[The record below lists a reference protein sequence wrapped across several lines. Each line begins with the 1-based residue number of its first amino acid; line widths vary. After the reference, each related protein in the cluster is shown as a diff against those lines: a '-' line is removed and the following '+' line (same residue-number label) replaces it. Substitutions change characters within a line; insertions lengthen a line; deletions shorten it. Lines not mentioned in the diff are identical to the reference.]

1 MKYAVLLALLA
12 PASVVCAADGLV
24 TGPAVVSLLE
34 QAGYSAELDE
44 DGMGDPLILTAAAG
58 LDYRIYFYDC
68 TDDACEALQFRV
80 GLDLVDGATAE
91 MVNGFNRD
99 YRYARSFL
107 DEESDPFLLMDVE
120 MTHADHA
127 AQFATHLGVWEELL
141 GAFTTAMGFG
151 GGSGGESWEEE
162 RIAWPVAPQAGVQL
176 TYDSSHA
183 SVSSSGDE
191 RMEIRS
197 SSVTRVWVEEDGG
210 EVLQRWTSSDTGVEV
225 QGAPPELEPAIASAI
240 QAFDGIVLDV
250 RLGAEGNYLGIANLD
265 RIQPLYL
272 DAMRGMFQHMGS
284 ALGDL
289 GEEGEA
295 LAEVEAGMES
305 MLQALASPQVLEN
318 QLAELPVAYNF
329 PAGGGLQLD
338 REYAYQ
344 DEGASPFGGETIP
357 MNNTMLLSTSQQVP
371 GHYELV
377 WTIVPEPEATW
388 AAIAGA
394 ARQLVGDVLAG
405 EEEAGALLEQE
416 MEALGRDA
424 HFSTTVTYRI
434 DPYTGVVQNMEHV
447 ATKRFG
453 GKEEIETSVLWL
465 REP

>member
-1 MKYAVLLALLA
+1 MKYAVMLALLA
-12 PASVVCAADGLV
+12 PASMACAADGLV
-24 TGPAVVSLLE
+24 TGPAVLSLLE
-34 QAGYSAELDE
+34 QAGYSAALDE
-44 DGMGDPLILTAAAG
+44 DGVGDPLILTAAAG

-68 TDDACEALQFRV
+68 TDDGCESLQFHI
-80 GLDLVDGATAE
+80 GLDLADGATADV
-91 MVNGFNRD
+91 VNDFNRG

-107 DEESDPFLLMDVE
+107 DEENDPFLLMDVE
-120 MTHADHA
+120 MAHADHA

-151 GGSGGESWEEE
+151 GSGGEGWEEE

-183 SVSSSGDE
+183 SVSTTGDE
-191 RMEIRS
+191 RMEINS
-197 SSVTRVWVEEDGG
+197 SGVTRVWAEEDSEG
-210 EVLQRWTSSDTGVEV
+210 VLQRWMSSDTGVEV
-225 QGAPPELEPAIASAI
+225 QGAPAELEPAIATAI
-240 QAFDGIVLDV
+240 QAFDGITLDV
-250 RLGAEGNYLGIANLD
+250 RLDAEGNYVAVANMD
-265 RIQPLYL
+265 QIQPLYL
-272 DAMRGMFQHMGS
+272 EAMRSMFQHMGG
-284 ALGDL
+284 ALGEL
-289 GEEGEA
+289 GEDGEA
-295 LAEVEAGMES
+295 LADVEAGMES
-305 MLQALASPQVLEN
+305 MLQALAAPQVLES

-357 MNNTMLLSTSQQVP
+357 MNNTMLLSASQQVP
-371 GHYELV
+371 GHYALV
-377 WTIVPEPEATW
+377 WTIVPDPDATW
-388 AAIAGA
+388 AAIASA
-394 ARQLVGDVLAG
+394 AQQLVGGALIDD
-405 EEEAGALLEQE
+405 EEAGELMDRE

-434 DPYTGVVQNMEHV
+434 DPYTGVVQHMEHV

-453 GKEEIETSVLWL
+453 GKEEIETSVLSL

>member
-1 MKYAVLLALLA
+1 MAVR
-12 PASVVCAADGLV
+12 C
-24 TGPAVVSLLE
+24 
-34 QAGYSAELDE
+34 
-44 DGMGDPLILTAAAG
+44 
-58 LDYRIYFYDC
+58 C
-68 TDDACEALQFRV
+68 
-80 GLDLVDGATAE
+80 
-91 MVNGFNRD
+91 
-99 YRYARSFL
+99 
-107 DEESDPFLLMDVE
+107 
-120 MTHADHA
+120 
-127 AQFATHLGVWEELL
+127 
-141 GAFTTAMGFG
+141 
-151 GGSGGESWEEE
+151 
-162 RIAWPVAPQAGVQL
+162 
-176 TYDSSHA
+176 
-183 SVSSSGDE
+183 
-191 RMEIRS
+191 
-197 SSVTRVWVEEDGG
+197 
-210 EVLQRWTSSDTGVEV
+210 
-225 QGAPPELEPAIASAI
+225 
-240 QAFDGIVLDV
+240 
-250 RLGAEGNYLGIANLD
+250 
-265 RIQPLYL
+265 
-272 DAMRGMFQHMGS
+272 
-284 ALGDL
+284 
-289 GEEGEA
+289 
-295 LAEVEAGMES
+295 
-305 MLQALASPQVLEN
+305 
-318 QLAELPVAYNF
+318 PVAYNF

-434 DPYTGVVQNMEHV
+434 DPCTGVVQHMEHV